1 LNPDKPLRLF
11 VAAGVPERHLAWLQ
25 EQTADLR
32 SSLPEGRWAQP
43 AAQHIT
49 LKFLGS
55 TAAELLPEL
64 TGVLAGTAARH
75 APASVSLAHIGAFP
89 SRRRARVL
97 WMGLEDP
104 ADVLREVAADLD
116 ESLRILGFEPE
127 KRAYTPHLTLAR
139 FKSPISVPEGTPI
152 DGRAM
157 PSFVV
162 DHLTLWRSRLHPSG
176 ARYEVV
182 ARFALEATRARGAE
196 SR

>member
-1 LNPDKPLRLF
+1 LNTDKPLRLF
-11 VAAGVPERHLAWLQ
+11 VATGVPERHLAWLR

-32 SSLPEGRWAQP
+32 SSLPGARWTEP
-43 AAQHIT
+43 AAQHLT

-55 TAAELLPEL
+55 TPAELLPKL
-64 TGVLAGTAARH
+64 VGVLEGTAARH
-75 APASVSLAHIGAFP
+75 APASVSLSLIGAFP

-104 ADVLREVAADLD
+104 ADVLRELAADLD
-116 ESLRILGFEPE
+116 SSLRILGYEPE

-139 FKSPISVPEGTPI
+139 FKSPISVPESTPI
-152 DGRAM
+152 DGHAM
-157 PSFVV
+157 SSFVV

-182 ARFALEATRARGAE
+182 ETFELKVNGGAKRG
-196 SR
+196 

>member
-1 LNPDKPLRLF
+1 LNTDKPLRLF
-11 VAAGVPERHLAWLQ
+11 VAAGVPERHLTWLQ

-32 SSLPEGRWAQP
+32 SSLPGGRWTEP

-55 TAAELLPEL
+55 TPADLLPEL
-64 TGVLAGTAARH
+64 AGVLDGTAARH
-75 APASVSLAHIGAFP
+75 APASVSLSLVGAFP

-97 WMGLEDP
+97 WMALEDP

-127 KRAYTPHLTLAR
+127 KRAFTPHLTLAR
-139 FKSPISVPEGTPI
+139 FKSPIPLPESTPI
-152 DGRAM
+152 DARAM

-162 DHLTLWRSRLHPSG
+162 DHVTLWRSRLHPSG

-182 ARFALEATRARGAE
+182 ARFALKNDRGERAE

>member
-1 LNPDKPLRLF
+1 LSADKPLRLF

-25 EQTADLR
+25 EQTADRR
-32 SSLPEGRWAQP
+32 SSLPGGRWAEP
-43 AAQHIT
+43 AAQHVT

-55 TAAELLPEL
+55 TPADLLPEL
-64 TGVLAGTAARH
+64 TGLLEGTAARH
-75 APASVSLAHIGAFP
+75 APASVSLADIGAFP
-89 SRRRARVL
+89 TRRRARVL

-104 ADVLREVAADLD
+104 ADVLREMAADLD
-116 ESLRILGFEPE
+116 ESLRSLGFDPE

-139 FKSPISVPEGTPI
+139 FKSPISVPESTPI

-157 PSFVV
+157 PPFLV

-182 ARFALEATRARGAE
+182 ARFALEATVAREGEA
-196 SR
+196 R